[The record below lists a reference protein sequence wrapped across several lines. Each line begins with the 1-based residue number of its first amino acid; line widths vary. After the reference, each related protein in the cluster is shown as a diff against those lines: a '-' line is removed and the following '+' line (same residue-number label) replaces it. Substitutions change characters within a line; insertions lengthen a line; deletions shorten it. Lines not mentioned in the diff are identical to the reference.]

1 MSEVVDLDQY
11 SPKGDSVT
19 IHTSLG
25 DMSFTSMAVDD
36 LSTFERIINDDQ
48 LDDRQAT
55 IAILEVQQTTKYDL
69 TQLDDND
76 LRRVVIA
83 YADFERSIFGNVTD
97 TPTIY
102 SDFRTALQRYSA
114 ELVANISRIIQ
125 PTIEPIRQMMA
136 NITRQITAVQSIFEP
151 ITRIAADIQ
160 KIVKPL
166 MALVGSASPHF
177 PSNWPLARRAD
188 CAKLCE
194 QGLPIVFV
202 TSARIIDKLLV
213 AKTPAAQKR
222 VLVHHDAEIVQDCR
236 DRLSQH
242 EVLSR
247 DLIDHITASLDA
259 YQAGNYRAAQS
270 TATIAFDSLMPII
283 YDMRVRYKGKGTKL
297 AAKYVHELSSDLAT
311 DILRHP
317 LTGQTMFYA
326 MACLPTIAHA
336 LAGFEINDRTT
347 YAKDFNR
354 HVSIHTVSAQQHKR
368 SNALIAIMTITSLAI
383 VTEKQGKYWLSGI
396 AKFYGYR
403 Q

>member
-1 MSEVVDLDQY
+1 
-11 SPKGDSVT
+11 
-19 IHTSLG
+19 
-25 DMSFTSMAVDD
+25 MAVDD
-36 LSTFERIINDDQ
+36 LSTFERIINDSR

-76 LRRVVIA
+76 LRRVVLA
-83 YADFERSIFGNVTD
+83 YADFERSIFGNVAD
-97 TPTIY
+97 TATIY

-114 ELVANISRIIQ
+114 ELVASISRIIQ

-136 NITRQITAVQSIFEP
+136 DITRQITAVQSIFEP

-177 PSNWPLARRAD
+177 PSNWPLARRVD

-202 TSARIIDKLLV
+202 PSAHIIDKLLV

-222 VLVHHDAEIVQDCR
+222 VLVQHDAEIVQDCR

-247 DLIDHITASLDA
+247 DLIDHIVASMDA

-270 TATIAFDSLMPII
+270 TATIAFDALTPII
-283 YDMRVRYKGKGTKL
+283 YDMRVHYKGKGTKL

-311 DILRHP
+311 DILRRHESARH
-317 LTGQTMFYA
+317 TMFYA
-326 MACLPTIAHA
+326 MACLPAIAHA
-336 LAGFEINDRTT
+336 LAGFEIDDRTT

-354 HVSIHTVSAQQHKR
+354 HTGTHTVSAQQYKR

-383 VTEKQGKYWLSGI
+383 VTEKQGKYWLNGI

-403 Q
+403 R